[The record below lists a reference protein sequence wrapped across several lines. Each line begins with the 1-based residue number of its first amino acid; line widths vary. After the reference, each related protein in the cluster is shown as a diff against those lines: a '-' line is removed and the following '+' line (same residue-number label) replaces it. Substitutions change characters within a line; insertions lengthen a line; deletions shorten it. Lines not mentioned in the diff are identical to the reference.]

1 MLKDL
6 IRNTRSYRRFD
17 GSVAIE
23 EGTLKELVEFARHSP
38 SSANLQ
44 PLKYLLGSD
53 EATCGKIFPHMR
65 WAGYLED
72 WKGPGEGEHPTAYII
87 ILGDTEIT
95 STFSCDHGIAAHAIM
110 LGATELGLGG
120 CVIGSFSKQG
130 LMEALGI
137 DEARFEIL
145 LVLAL
150 GKPAEEVI
158 LEDVGET
165 GDIRYWRDEEGRHH
179 VPKRPLE
186 ELILPPFTAE
196 E

>member
-6 IRNTRSYRRFD
+6 IRETRSYRRFD
-17 GSVAIE
+17 GSVTIE
-23 EGTLKELVEFARHSP
+23 EETLKDLVDFARHSP

-44 PLKYLLGSD
+44 PLKYLLGSE
-53 EATCGKIFPHMR
+53 EATCEKIFPHLR

-110 LGATELGLGG
+110 LGTTELGLGG
-120 CVIGSFSKQG
+120 CVIGSFSKHG
-130 LMEALGI
+130 LMEALEI
-137 DEARFEIL
+137 DESRFEIL
-145 LVLAL
+145 LVLAI

-158 LEDVGET
+158 LEDVGES

-179 VPKRPLE
+179 VPKRPLG
-186 ELILPPFTAE
+186 ELIVPFTTAGE
-196 E
+196 